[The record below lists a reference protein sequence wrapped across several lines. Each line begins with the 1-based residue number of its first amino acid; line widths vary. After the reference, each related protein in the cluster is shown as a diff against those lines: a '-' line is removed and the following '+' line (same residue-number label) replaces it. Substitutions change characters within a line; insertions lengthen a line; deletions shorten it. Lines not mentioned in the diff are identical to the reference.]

1 MKSSELFKK
10 LKKAGWYEVSQA
22 GSHIKLRH
30 DDFKDPIIFPYH
42 GSKEVSP
49 GLQNAILKQAGLK

>member
-10 LKKAGWYEVSQA
+10 LKKAGWYEISQE
-22 GSHIKLRH
+22 GSHVKMRH
-30 DDFKDPIIFPYH
+30 MNFENTIIFPYH
-42 GSKEVSP
+42 GSKEVST